1 MEVRMKTLLVALAT
15 TGLLITAWP
24 QASDAG
30 QKGYRSYSKSK
41 LGRSHKRSRAY
52 RRHHHERRFTRRD
65 YDRLPISVTRPPN
78 AGHYTFQGY
87 PLWAA
92 RAFEPPWTR

>member
-1 MEVRMKTLLVALAT
+1 MKTLLAALAT

-24 QASDAG
+24 QVSEAG
-30 QKGYRSYSKSK
+30 KKSYRSHSKSK
-41 LGRSHKRSRAY
+41 VGRSHHY
-52 RRHHHERRFTRRD
+52 NRRYTHRD

-78 AGHYTFQGY
+78 TGHYMNQGY

-92 RAFEPPWTR
+92 RAFEPPWSR